1 MIFASSG
8 GNIQKTLMAVA
19 RKRAFMFD
27 SSITPEAALTDPVA
41 WVKNMVEARSIGY
54 SVADNK
60 LLGCSCS
67 GIASQYFFPAEVNHD
82 AYERTVNN
90 SPIFSMSDTLTAQQ
104 RALKH
109 GVMSYLN
116 ADNSFA
122 NPLAGPVSLSAPSA
136 YDTYNPSHLPVVGT
150 IKTVLI
156 PKKYASL
163 YGVGGHFPDRTGT
176 YNSSGSGSNNS
187 WSYTYFASRA
197 SYGTEDNSY
206 AQGNIS
212 FGSSSIG
219 NIIRLFGSAPVA
231 GMASVYGVQNY
242 IYNTLVGNNVNTW
255 TYSRPGNVDVPL
267 QHKPVVKIGFA
278 STAPADTPAFDI
290 EWLGCPIWNGEKIS
304 CEIFRK
310 GTDFKNN
317 VQQQTNVEPDV
328 SFLQTLAV
336 PGVASVI
343 SV

>member
-8 GNIQKTLMAVA
+8 GNIQKTLMTTA

-27 SSITPEAALTDPVA
+27 SSITPETALTDPVTWA
-41 WVKNMVEARSIGY
+41 KNMVEARSIGY

-60 LLGCSCS
+60 LLGCACS
-67 GIASQYFFPAEVNHD
+67 GILSQYLIPAEIYHA
-82 AYERTVNN
+82 AYDRTVNN
-90 SPIFSMSDTLTAQQ
+90 SQIFAMSDTLTAQQ

-122 NPLAGPVSLSAPSA
+122 NPLAGPVSLSSDSI
-136 YDTYNPSHLPVVGT
+136 YDTYTPTHLPAVT
-150 IKTVLI
+150 SLKTVLI
-156 PKKYASL
+156 PKKYAGS
-163 YGVGGHFPDRTGT
+163 YGVGGHFPNQAGT

-187 WSYTYFASRA
+187 WSYTYYAARA

-206 AQGNIS
+206 AQGNVG
-212 FGSSSIG
+212 FGSAAVGTIV
-219 NIIRLFGSAPVA
+219 RLFGSAPVV

-242 IYNTLVGNNVNTW
+242 IYNTLVGNNVNSW
-255 TYSRPGNVDVPL
+255 TYSRPGNVDIIL